1 MNSNLHTK
9 LKYKSLFISVLTILI
24 ITVGFN
30 SQVFSHGGKNHG
42 ENEFTSFS
50 ALNKAVTLYGQL
62 LMKNK
67 LMETWETDLVNIN
80 ILTRTNNGE
89 DEFVVSF
96 EKTSGDPNKVFI
108 FFDAKGNYL
117 GSNFTGE

>member
-1 MNSNLHTK
+1 MNSKLHTII
-9 LKYKSLFISVLTILI
+9 KYKSFFISVLTILI

-67 LMETWETDLVNIN
+67 LMETWETDL
-80 ILTRTNNGE
+80 
-89 DEFVVSF
+89 S
-96 EKTSGDPNKVFI
+96 
-108 FFDAKGNYL
+108 
-117 GSNFTGE
+117 SNL